1 MEEFSGR
8 DVGIP
13 EYVLETNTFRR
24 INGVST
30 VFTISRYS
38 YGRMTAG
45 SGTTVALPYPRNPIR
60 PYCCCYIGIKSTFL
74 PFQKCFS
81 VGRGQKGGLVLCAE
95 LTATTLPG
103 RI

>member
-1 MEEFSGR
+1 VEEFSGR

-38 YGRMTAG
+38 YGRKTAG
-45 SGTTVALPYPRNPIR
+45 SGTTVAVRSY
-60 PYCCCYIGIKSTFL
+60 
-74 PFQKCFS
+74 
-81 VGRGQKGGLVLCAE
+81 GL
-95 LTATTLPG
+95 
-103 RI
+103 